1 MRNKIL
7 LAMAAAG
14 MMCSASA
21 FALDGPATPSTG
33 PFGSGKVTFTGNIT
47 NSPCDIAPGD
57 DDLTVKFGQI
67 SYRHLKSEHAIDTAD
82 AKSFTINLQ
91 NCVFDTNNGSDKDT
105 HPNLMSLVSVTF
117 TGTPGTDNKTFGNT
131 GSGGATGVALQLLD
145 SAHNVIVPGA
155 TSTAQQLVTGS
166 NPLTFF
172 AQLVNLGAAD
182 TVTPGN
188 INVPVNYT
196 LTYK

>member
-21 FALDGPATPSTG
+21 FAVDTAPPTTG
-33 PFGSGKVTFTGNIT
+33 PFGSGKVTFTGSIT

-67 SYRHLKSEHAIDTAD
+67 SYRHLKSDHAVDSAD
-82 AKSFTINLQ
+82 AKSFTIHLQ
-91 NCVFDTNNGSDKDT
+91 NCAFDPNTGENKAT
-105 HPNLMSLVSVTF
+105 KPNLMSMVNVTF
-117 TGTPGTDNKTFGNT
+117 TGAASSDNKTFNNS
-131 GSGGATGVALQLLD
+131 GSATGVGLQLLD
-145 SAHNVIVPGA
+145 STHAAITSGTA
-155 TSTAQQLVTGS
+155 TKDNQLQSGD
-166 NPLTFF
+166 NQLTFF
-172 AQLVNLGAAD
+172 AQLVNLGAENS
-182 TVTPGN
+182 VTPGS
-188 INVPVNYT
+188 ISVPVNYT

>member
-21 FALDGPATPSTG
+21 FALDVAPTVASTTG
-33 PFGSGKVTFTGNIT
+33 PFGSGKVTFIGSIT

-67 SYRHLKSEHAIDTAD
+67 SYRHLKTDHAVDSAD
-82 AKSFTINLQ
+82 AKSFTIHLQ
-91 NCVFDTNNGSDKDT
+91 NCAFDIDT
-105 HPNLMSLVSVTF
+105 SQTSPKNKMSIVNVTF
-117 TGTPGTDNKTFGNT
+117 SGDTASPDKKTFSNLGN
-131 GSGGATGVALQLLD
+131 AAGVGLQLLD
-145 SAHNVIVPGA
+145 STHTVITSGA
-155 TSTAQQLVTGS
+155 VTKDNQLQSGD
-166 NPLTFF
+166 NQLTFF
-172 AQLVNLGAAD
+172 AQLVNLGAEN
-182 TVTPGN
+182 TVSPGS

>member
-21 FALDGPATPSTG
+21 FALNATTPTTG

-82 AKSFTINLQ
+82 AKSFTIHLQ
-91 NCVFDTNNGSDKDT
+91 NCAFDPNNDVGTKAT
-105 HPNLMSLVSVTF
+105 KPNLMSMVSVTF
-117 TGTPGTDNKTFGNT
+117 TGAASSDNKTFNNS
-131 GSGGATGVALQLLD
+131 GSATGVGLQLLD
-145 SAHNVIVPGA
+145 STHTAITSGTA
-155 TSTAQQLVTGS
+155 TKDNQLQSGD
-166 NPLTFF
+166 NQLTFF
-172 AQLVNLGAAD
+172 AQLVNQGEEN
-182 TVTPGN
+182 TVTPGS
-188 INVPVNYT
+188 ISVPVNYT